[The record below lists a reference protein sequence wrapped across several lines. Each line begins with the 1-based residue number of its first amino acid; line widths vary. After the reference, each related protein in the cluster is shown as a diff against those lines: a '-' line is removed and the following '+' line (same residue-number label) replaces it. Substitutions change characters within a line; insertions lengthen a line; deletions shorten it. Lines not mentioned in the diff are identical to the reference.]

1 MPNETPAILK
11 EIGDIKGKAGNIEG
25 KLDMLIQSQA
35 ENNQAMW
42 AAIHKNR
49 DDIAEVK
56 ISSAKRAGM
65 VSVLV
70 STGIALIVAGA
81 KELISG

>member
-1 MPNETPAILK
+1 MPNETQAILK

-49 DDIAEVK
+49 DDKDQFSQTSRYGV
-56 ISSAKRAGM
+56 G
-65 VSVLV
+65 L
-70 STGIALIVAGA
+70 GIHWYCSNCGW
-81 KELISG
+81 G